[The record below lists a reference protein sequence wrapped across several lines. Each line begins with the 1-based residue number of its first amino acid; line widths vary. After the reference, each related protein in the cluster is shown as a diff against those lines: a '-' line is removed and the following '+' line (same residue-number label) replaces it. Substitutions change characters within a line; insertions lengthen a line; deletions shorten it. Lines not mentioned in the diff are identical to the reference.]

1 MWLINVF
8 VMNFNFNFLRND
20 TNGVFDKVL
29 YHKVSCLF
37 ISSEPCLFII
47 KLWNCSTATQFSR
60 SDEMNDV
67 LTWSWFQRKEWS
79 SQLNSI
85 QRNCTKKNKKKKRP
99 EKIWP
104 SSGVWCFKVS
114 KWANDNWDWHMTEP
128 HQSLNLSEFS
138 LETCLIPV

>member
-1 MWLINVF
+1 MLLINVF

-47 KLWNCSTATQFSR
+47 KLWNNVPLPCNSQEVMKWMMFWPEV
-60 SDEMNDV
+60 DFKGKNDP
-67 LTWSWFQRKEWS
+67 LSWIAFKEIA
-79 SQLNSI
+79 Q
-85 QRNCTKKNKKKKRP
+85 KKTKKKKAW
-99 EKIWP
+99 KNLALIWGLMLQ
-104 SSGVWCFKVS
+104 SS